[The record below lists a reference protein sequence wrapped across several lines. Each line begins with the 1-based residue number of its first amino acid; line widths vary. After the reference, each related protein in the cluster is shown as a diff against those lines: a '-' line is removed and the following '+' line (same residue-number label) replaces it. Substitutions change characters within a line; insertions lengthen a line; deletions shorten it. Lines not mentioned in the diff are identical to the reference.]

1 MLKQA
6 PSTQGKRTPQL
17 FCIGQGLKLQFCLH
31 SDVSKNTWIGSIGL
45 LGRKE
50 VTETVVTRLVLMW
63 HIYLRSS
70 DGEMPVQDRTLF
82 TSKGTSGVS
91 FC

>member
-6 PSTQGKRTPQL
+6 PSTESKRTPQL

-31 SDVSKNTWIGSIGL
+31 SDVSKNTQIGSIGL

-50 VTETVVTRLVLMW
+50 VTETVVTQLELMR

-70 DGEMPVQDRTLF
+70 DGEMSVQERTMF

-91 FC
+91 F

>member
-1 MLKQA
+1 
-6 PSTQGKRTPQL
+6 
-17 FCIGQGLKLQFCLH
+17 
-31 SDVSKNTWIGSIGL
+31 L

-50 VTETVVTRLVLMW
+50 VTETVVTQLELMR

-70 DGEMPVQDRTLF
+70 DGEMSVQERTMF

-91 FC
+91 F